1 MIHPPSTMKLK
12 LLPLVA
18 LALAASSGL
27 VTAATT
33 VVHPKA
39 VGLEIPDNES
49 SGLASQ
55 ITVSSTELITGLEL
69 TLVTSG
75 GWNGDLY
82 AYLEHGGVIS
92 VLLNR
97 AGVTSSNSAGAS
109 SGGLNVTFTDS
120 SLLDVHTELSDTF
133 GVPATGSYQPDG
145 RAADPGVVL
154 DTSPRTLFLSGFTG
168 QLAGGDWTLFI
179 ADLSGAETA
188 TLESWSLALTTELS
202 AIPEPGAM
210 MPLGA
215 LCAAGLLLRNR
226 RRKA

>member
-1 MIHPPSTMKLK
+1 MSLQSILKHKLPPFF
-12 LLPLVA
+12 A
-18 LALAASSGL
+18 FALAASPCL

-33 VVHPKA
+33 VVHPKT

-49 SGLASQ
+49 SGLVSQ

-109 SGGLNVTFTDS
+109 SSGLNVTFTDS
-120 SLLDVHTELSDTF
+120 SVLDVHTELSDTL
-133 GVPATGSYQPDG
+133 GVLATGTFQPDG

-154 DTSPRTLFLSGFTG
+154 DSSPRTLFLSGFTG

-202 AIPEPGAM
+202 AVPEPGAM

-215 LCAAGLLLRNR
+215 LCAAGLALR
-226 RRKA
+226 RRLKHAA

>member
-1 MIHPPSTMKLK
+1 MSLQSILKLK
-12 LLPLVA
+12 LPPFFAFA
-18 LALAASSGL
+18 LAGSPCL

-33 VVHPKA
+33 VVHPKT

-49 SGLASQ
+49 SGLVSQ

-97 AGVTSSNSAGAS
+97 AGVTSSNSVGAS
-109 SGGLNVTFTDS
+109 SSGMNVTFAAGA
-120 SLLDVHTELSDTF
+120 LEDVHSGLSDVF
-133 GVPATGSYQPDG
+133 EELATGSYQPDG

-154 DTSPRTLFLSGFTG
+154 DTSPRTLFFTGFTG

-179 ADLSGAETA
+179 ADLSAGETA
-188 TLESWSLALTTELS
+188 TFDSWSLALTTELS
-202 AIPEPGAM
+202 AVPEPGAM

-215 LCAAGLLLRNR
+215 LCAAGLLLRKR